1 MKLFSAVSSSLVIV
15 SVMVTSLLAADI
27 VHVSPDDVGPESIV
41 HWQGEYLGSVE
52 GEEAEV
58 KLAAQVVARRN
69 DNYELILYRGGLPGQ
84 GWDPESGTERLEA
97 TITEGQLEFQHDD
110 GRVYKVKNGSI
121 TVCHEERG
129 QIGVL
134 ERTFRTSPTL
144 GLAASDEAVVLFDG
158 SNVDKFREGARMT
171 DDGLLDQGART
182 AEKYGDIFLHVEYM
196 LPFWDDAGRA
206 NSGIYIQD
214 RYEVQIMDSFGHP
227 GGRGEDGALYQQ
239 RAPDLNVSLP
249 AYHWQTFD
257 ILFRA
262 PRFDDEGG
270 KTENVRISVIHNGV
284 LVHDDVE
291 LEKGTGRGGRREE
304 VPREHL
310 YLQRHRGAC
319 LFRNV
324 WLIEDPDGWPEAV
337 EKRVF
342 E

>member
-1 MKLFSAVSSSLVIV
+1 MRMVLAVSSSLVAL
-15 SVMVTSLLAADI
+15 SVLATSLLAGDI

-52 GEEAEV
+52 GEEGEV
-58 KLAAQVVARRN
+58 TLAAQVVARRN
-69 DNYELILYRGGLPGQ
+69 DDYELVLYRGGLPGQ
-84 GWDPESGTERLEA
+84 GWDPESGTERLKA
-97 TITEGQLEFQHDD
+97 TITEGQLAFHGDD
-110 GRVYKVKNGSI
+110 GRVYQVENGSI
-121 TVCHEERG
+121 DIRQEERG
-129 QIGVL
+129 QLGAL

-144 GLAASDEAVVLFDG
+144 GLAAPDGAVVLFDG
-158 SNVDKFREGARMT
+158 TSVDKFREGAKIT
-171 DDGLLDQGART
+171 DDGLLDQGARS

-214 RYEVQIMDSFGHP
+214 RYEVQIIDSFGHP
-227 GGRGEDGALYQQ
+227 GGRGEDGSLYQQ

-249 AYHWQTFD
+249 PYHWQTFD

-262 PRFDDEGG
+262 PRFDEEGD

-284 LVHDDVE
+284 LVHDNVE
-291 LEKGTGRGGRREE
+291 LEKGTGWGGRKEE
-304 VPREHL
+304 VPREHF
-310 YLQRHRGAC
+310 YLQRHRGPC
-319 LFRNV
+319 FFRNV
-324 WLIEDPDGWPEAV
+324 WLIEDPDGWPETV